1 MNHILL
7 DNARIWADGKF
18 TDGSILI
25 ADNKIERVAT
35 KTSRDE
41 SPANPEEETRVSS
54 LRDEIT
60 SGDPRDEKIVIDAE
74 GAYIVPG
81 LVDMHVH
88 FREPGYSYKETIF
101 AGSRAALAGG
111 FTTVCT
117 MPNLNPAPDSI
128 DNLKKQLEIIA
139 RDAQMQVIPYATITR
154 QRMGDE
160 LIDYEALAPWVA
172 GFSDDGS
179 GVQSEEVMREAM
191 RRIAKTGKILAAHC
205 EVNSL
210 LRGGYIHDGEYARA
224 HGHRGICSESEWKE
238 IERDIRLAEETG
250 CRLHVCHISTKES
263 VDLIRKAK
271 ARGVQVTCET
281 GPHYLTF
288 SDKFLQENGRWK
300 MNPPIRSEADR
311 DALREGLI
319 DGTIDVVATDHAP
332 HSAAEKDKG
341 LEKSAMGVV
350 GLETAYKAVYYTMVE
365 SGLMPFERLV
375 EVMTINPRRILGL
388 PGADG
393 PKPGDW
399 ADLTMLSTEGSSLVY
414 PPKFLSKGRA
424 TPYDGLILTGK
435 VVATI
440 FSGRIWTDEELKVE
454 RL

>member
-1 MNHILL
+1 MKQPSRILIN
-7 DNARIWADGKF
+7 NAKIWADGRF
-18 TDGSILI
+18 INGSILI
-25 ADNKIERVAT
+25 HGNKIEQIARNISFENISPDASDVVTVAVNADG
-35 KTSRDE
+35 R
-41 SPANPEEETRVSS
+41 
-54 LRDEIT
+54 
-60 SGDPRDEKIVIDAE
+60 
-74 GAYIVPG
+74 YIVPG

-88 FREPGYSYKETIF
+88 FREPGYSYKETIYD
-101 AGSRAALAGG
+101 GSRAALAGG

-128 DNLKKQLEIIA
+128 ENLQQQLDIIA
-139 RDAQMQVIPYATITR
+139 RDAQMQVIPYATITAK
-154 QRMGDE
+154 RMGNK

-179 GVQSEEVMREAM
+179 GVQDEEVMREAM

-224 HGHRGICSESEWKE
+224 HGHRGICSESEWGE

-271 ARGVQVTCET
+271 ARGVQVSCET

-288 SDKFLQENGRWK
+288 CDSDLQEEGRFK
-300 MNPPIRSEADR
+300 MNPPIRAIEDR
-311 DALREGLI
+311 DALREGLV
-319 DGTIDVVATDHAP
+319 DGTIDVIATDHAP
-332 HSAAEKDKG
+332 HSASEKSKG

-350 GLETAYKAVYYTMVE
+350 GLETAFSAVYTTMVK
-365 SGLMPFERLV
+365 SGLMSFERLV
-375 EVMTINPRRILGL
+375 EVMTVNPRRILGL
-388 PGADG
+388 PGVYG
-393 PKPGDW
+393 PAEGDW
-399 ADLTMLSTEGSSLVY
+399 ADLTVLDTTGESVVDPSG
-414 PPKFLSKGRA
+414 FLSKGHA
-424 TPYDGLILTGK
+424 TPYAGLTLSGS

-440 FSGRIWTDEELKVE
+440 FSGRIQNLK
-454 RL
+454 

>member
-1 MNHILL
+1 MTRILL
-7 DNARIWADGKF
+7 DNANIWADGQF
-18 TDGSILI
+18 INGAILI
-25 ADNKIERVAT
+25 KENRIEKVARKISLE
-35 KTSRDE
+35 DIPNE
-41 SPANPEEETRVSS
+41 GGLNETIAINVN
-54 LRDEIT
+54 
-60 SGDPRDEKIVIDAE
+60 GQ
-74 GAYIVPG
+74 YIVPG

-88 FREPGYSYKETIF
+88 FREPGYSYKETIYD
-101 AGSRAALAGG
+101 GSRAALAGG

-128 DNLKKQLEIIA
+128 ENLKLQLEIIA
-139 RDAQMQVIPYATITR
+139 RDAQMQVIPYATITKM
-154 QRMGDE
+154 RMGDE

-210 LRGGYIHDGEYARA
+210 LRSGYIHDGAYAAA
-224 HGHRGICSESEWKE
+224 HGHRGICSESEWGE

-288 SDKFLQENGRWK
+288 SDADLQEEGRFK
-300 MNPPIRSEADR
+300 MNPPIRSVEDR

-332 HSAAEKDKG
+332 HSESEKAKG

-350 GLETAYKAVYYTMVE
+350 GLETAFSAVYTTMVK
-365 SGLMPFERLV
+365 SGLMPFSRLV

-388 PGADG
+388 PGVYG
-393 PKPGDW
+393 PQEGDW
-399 ADLTMLSTEGSSLVY
+399 ADLTVLNINGETVVN
-414 PPKFLSKGRA
+414 PDKFLSKGHA
-424 TPYDGLILTGK
+424 TPYAGLTLAGS
-435 VVATI
+435 VAATI
-440 FSGRIWTDEELKVE
+440 FSGRIQNL
-454 RL
+454 

>member
-1 MNHILL
+1 MTRILL
-7 DNARIWADGKF
+7 DNANIWADGQF
-18 TDGSILI
+18 INGAILI
-25 ADNKIERVAT
+25 KENRIEKVARKISLE
-35 KTSRDE
+35 DIPNE
-41 SPANPEEETRVSS
+41 GGLNETIAINVN
-54 LRDEIT
+54 
-60 SGDPRDEKIVIDAE
+60 GQ
-74 GAYIVPG
+74 YIVPG

-88 FREPGYSYKETIF
+88 FREPGYSYKETIYD
-101 AGSRAALAGG
+101 GSRAALAGG

-128 DNLKKQLEIIA
+128 ENLKLQLEIIA
-139 RDAQMQVIPYATITR
+139 RDAQMQVIPYATITKM
-154 QRMGDE
+154 RMGDE
-160 LIDYEALAPWVA
+160 LIDYDALAPWVA

-210 LRGGYIHDGEYARA
+210 LRGGYIHDGAYAAA
-224 HGHRGICSESEWKE
+224 HGHRGICSESEWGE

-263 VDLIRKAK
+263 VELIRKAK

-288 SDKFLQENGRWK
+288 SDADLQEEGRFK
-300 MNPPIRSEADR
+300 MNPPIRSLEDR

-332 HSAAEKDKG
+332 HSASEKAKG

-350 GLETAYKAVYYTMVE
+350 GLETAFSAVYTTMVK
-365 SGLMPFERLV
+365 SGLMPFSRLV

-388 PGADG
+388 PGVYG
-393 PKPGDW
+393 PQEGDW
-399 ADLTMLSTEGSSLVY
+399 ADLTVLNINGETVVN
-414 PPKFLSKGRA
+414 PDKFLSKGHA
-424 TPYDGLILTGK
+424 TPYAGLTLAGS
-435 VVATI
+435 VAATI
-440 FSGRIWTDEELKVE
+440 FSGRIQNL
-454 RL
+454 